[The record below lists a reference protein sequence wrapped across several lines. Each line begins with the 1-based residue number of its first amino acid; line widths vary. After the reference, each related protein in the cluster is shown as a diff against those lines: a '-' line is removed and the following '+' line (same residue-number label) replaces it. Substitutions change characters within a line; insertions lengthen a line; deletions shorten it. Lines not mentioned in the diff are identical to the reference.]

1 MYSHMATYGQ
11 QHQGQAP
18 EAPSR
23 GVANSS
29 PIPRALGKDAGSSR
43 QPQACAVSVVST

>member
-1 MYSHMATYGQ
+1 MATYDQ

-23 GVANSS
+23 GVANIF
-29 PIPRALGKDAGSSR
+29 PIPGASGKDAGSSR
-43 QPQACAVSVVST
+43 QPQACAVAVVST